1 MTSTQSS
8 LDKIGFSI
16 QHCDVSYYSYYTVV
30 IDDGCIIRWSY
41 SANIYIFI
49 AFYGRTSIWKNSSCQ
64 SKADREGEC
73 LMFILGQTDQTKLG
87 KVYFS
92 EPSPWLQLWF
102 VMMDLY
108 SYIIYTIYILKQEK
122 FYLFFIYLYIDIY
135 FTLQANF
142 LKGKNFFLKHLKFLR
157 SYII

>member
-1 MTSTQSS
+1 MTSTQFS
-8 LDKIGFSI
+8 LDKIVLSI
-16 QHCDVSYYSYYTVV
+16 QHCDVSYYSVV

-49 AFYGRTSIWKNSSCQ
+49 AFYGRTSIWKKQLFWRQTGRGNVW
-64 SKADREGEC
+64 C
-73 LMFILGQTDQTKLG
+73 LFWVRPTGPKWG
-87 KVYFS
+87 KSIFKI

-108 SYIIYTIYILKQEK
+108 SYIIHTIYILKQEK
-122 FYLFFIYLYIDIY
+122 FYLSFLYTYIY

-142 LKGKNFFLKHLKFLR
+142 LKGENFFLKHLKFLR